1 MGSLLATVLLA
12 VPLIAW
18 LRGTIFFDNSQ
29 LLKLARFSSAPRG
42 NSPISR
48 KFNSAEI
55 ASQPVS
61 QQAAAVDEVRP

>member
-18 LRGTIFFDNSQ
+18 LGGTFLLDVSQ
-29 LLKLARFSSAPRG
+29 LRLARSSNARHG

-48 KFNSAEI
+48 KFNSSVI
-55 ASQPVS
+55 ASRPDS
-61 QQAAAVDEVRP
+61 NRAARRWMR

>member
-18 LRGTIFFDNSQ
+18 LRGTFLFGDS

-42 NSPISR
+42 NSPVSR

-61 QQAAAVDEVRP
+61 QRRAAVDEVRP

>member
-18 LRGTIFFDNSQ
+18 LRGTFLFDNS

-42 NSPISR
+42 SSPLSR
-48 KFNSAEI
+48 KFNSPAI
-55 ASQPVS
+55 ALRPVS
-61 QQAAAVDEVRP
+61 QSASRR